1 MADID
6 KALPNEVRK
15 EIEIPGEEEIQ
26 EQVIEEAEKEQQS
39 PEAVDIQENED
50 GSVDINLDPQ
60 AATPE
65 GGDEH
70 YANLAEFLPDD
81 VLGRL
86 GSDLSS
92 KYQDY
97 VSSRKDWEKSYT
109 SGLDL
114 LGFKYDNRSEPFA
127 GASGATHPVLAEA
140 VTQFQALAYKELL
153 PADGPV
159 RTQVMGIPTAEKTDQ
174 ASRVKDFMNYQIMD
188 QMKEYEPEFDSM
200 LFHLPLSGS
209 TFKKVYYDEME
220 QRAVSKFVPADDLIV
235 PYTAT
240 SLDDAEAIIHRV
252 KISEN
257 ELRKQQ
263 VAGFYRD
270 IDIGKPGHTETDVEK
285 KEREL
290 EGVSK
295 TSNEDIFTLLECHV
309 DLDLEGFEDSN
320 PETGELS
327 GIKIPYIVTIEEG
340 SREILSIKRNYEI
353 GDPLK
358 NKIQYFVHFK
368 FLPGLGF
375 YGFGLIHM
383 IGGLSRTATAAL
395 RQLLDAGTLSNLP
408 AGFKMRGI
416 RIRDDAQSIQPGE
429 FRDVDAP
436 GGNLRD
442 SFMMLPFKE
451 PSQTLLSLMGIVVQA
466 GQRFASIA
474 DMQVGDGNQ
483 QAAVGTTVA
492 LLERGS
498 RTMSAIHKRIYSALK
513 NEFKLMAR
521 VFKLYL
527 PQQYPYD
534 VVGGQ
539 RMIMQSDFDDR
550 VDILPVAD
558 PNIFS
563 QTQRISLAQT
573 ELQLA
578 TSNPQMHDLYA
589 AYRNMYEALGVKNID
604 SVLMKPQQPMPQ
616 DPALEHI
623 AALGGKPFQAFPG
636 QNHRSH
642 ITAHLS
648 FMSTNLARNNPMVMA
663 SLEKNIFEH
672 ISLMAQEQVELE
684 FRDEMQQ
691 LQQMQMQMQQMQ
703 QSPQMMEMQQNPQ
716 MMQQMQMQNQQMQ
729 MKIQEMNQKIESR
742 KAELVAD
749 MMEEFMKEEQKIT
762 SQFDNDPIAK
772 LRSRELDLRAQ
783 ENARKEKEANERMD
797 LDKMKAMMNQQN
809 QDEKLQQNEE
819 LAQLRADTSIE
830 KTVLS
835 KTLPSSDSMMPNI
848 EIMRKG

>member
-1 MADID
+1 MAEID
-6 KALPNEVRK
+6 KALPNEPRK
-15 EIEIPGEEEIQ
+15 EVNVPGEEEIQ
-26 EQVIEEAEKEQQS
+26 ETLVEEVEKELEK
-39 PEAVDIQENED
+39 PGEVETIENED
-50 GSVDINLDPQ
+50 GSVDINFDPG
-60 AATPE
+60 AASIE
-65 GGDEH
+65 GGEDH
-70 YANLAEFLPDD
+70 YANLAEFLPDE
-81 VLGRL
+81 VLSSL
-86 GSDLSS
+86 SSDLNS
-92 KYQDY
+92 KYMDY
-97 VSSRKDWEKSYT
+97 ISSRKDWEKSYT
-109 SGLDL
+109 NGLDL
-114 LGFKYDNRSEPFA
+114 LGFKYDQRSEPFQ

-159 RTQVMGIPTAEKTDQ
+159 RTQLLGIQSPDKVQQ
-174 ASRVKDFMNYQIMD
+174 AQRVKDFMNYQIMD

-209 TFKKVYYDEME
+209 TFKKVYYDEVE
-220 QRAVSKFVPADDLIV
+220 GRAVSKFVPADDLIV

-240 SLDDAEAIIHRV
+240 SLDDAEAIIHRI

-257 ELRKQQ
+257 DLRKQQ
-263 VAGFYRD
+263 VAGFYKD
-270 IDIGKPGHTETDVEK
+270 IELAKPQDKESDIEK

-290 EGVSK
+290 EGTKK
-295 TSNEDIFTLLECHV
+295 TKDEDLYTLLECHV
-309 DLDLEGFEDSN
+309 NLDLEGFEDSDQN
-320 PETGELS
+320 GEPT
-327 GIKIPYIVTIEEG
+327 GIKLPYIVTLEEG
-340 SREILSIKRNYEI
+340 SREVLSVKRNYEI
-353 GDPLK
+353 GDPKK

-451 PSQTLLSLMGIVVQA
+451 PSATLLNLMGVVVSA

-474 DMQVGDGNQ
+474 DLQVGDGNQ

-513 NEFKLMAR
+513 NEFKILAR

-527 PQQYPYD
+527 PPEYPYD

-539 RMIMQSDFDDR
+539 RMIKQTDFDDR

-578 TSNPQMHDLYA
+578 TSNPGMHNMYQ

-604 SVLMKPQQPMPQ
+604 SVLVRPMPPAPK

-623 AALGGKPFQAFPG
+623 DALAGKPFQAFPG
-636 QNHRSH
+636 QDHRAH
-642 ITAHLS
+642 MTAHLN
-648 FMSTNLARNNPMVMA
+648 FMATNMARNNPMVMA

-672 ISLMAQEQVELE
+672 ISLMAQEQIELE
-684 FRDEMQQ
+684 FRQELMQ
-691 LQQMQMQMQQMQ
+691 LQQMQQN
-703 QSPQMMEMQQNPQ
+703 PMMMQQNPQ
-716 MMQQMQMQNQQMQ
+716 AQQQVMQLTQQIEGRKSVLIAEMMG
-729 MKIQEMNQKIESR
+729 EF
-742 KAELVAD
+742 L
-749 MMEEFMKEEQKIT
+749 EEEKKIT

-783 ENARKEKEANERMD
+783 ENARKEREGKERMD
-797 LDKMKAMMNQQN
+797 LDKMRAMMNQQN
-809 QDEKLQQNEE
+809 QDEKLDQNEE
-819 LAQLRADTSIE
+819 LAKLRADTSIE
-830 KTVLS
+830 KTILG
-835 KTLPSSDSMMPNI
+835 KTLPSSNDMVPKVSIIRSGN
-848 EIMRKG
+848 E

>member
-1 MADID
+1 MAEID
-6 KALPNEVRK
+6 KALPNEPRK
-15 EIEIPGEEEIQ
+15 EVNVPGEEEIQ
-26 EQVIEEAEKEQQS
+26 ETLVEEVEKELEK
-39 PEAVDIQENED
+39 PGEVETVENED
-50 GSVDINLDPQ
+50 GSVDINFDPG
-60 AATPE
+60 AASLE
-65 GGDEH
+65 GGEDH
-70 YANLAEFLPDD
+70 YANLAEFLPDE
-81 VLGRL
+81 VLSSL
-86 GSDLSS
+86 SSDLNS
-92 KYQDY
+92 KYMDY
-97 VSSRKDWEKSYT
+97 ISSRKDWEKSYT
-109 SGLDL
+109 NGLDL
-114 LGFKYDNRSEPFA
+114 LGFKYDQRSEPFQ

-159 RTQVMGIPTAEKTDQ
+159 RTQLLGIQSPDKVQQ
-174 ASRVKDFMNYQIMD
+174 AQRVKDFMNYQIMD

-209 TFKKVYYDEME
+209 TFKKVYYDEVE
-220 QRAVSKFVPADDLIV
+220 GRAVSKFVPADDLIV

-240 SLDDAEAIIHRV
+240 SLDDAEAIIHRI

-257 ELRKQQ
+257 DLRKQQ
-263 VAGFYRD
+263 VAGFYKD
-270 IDIGKPGHTETDVEK
+270 IELAKPQDKESDIEK

-290 EGVSK
+290 EGTKK
-295 TSNEDIFTLLECHV
+295 TKDEDLYTLLECHV
-309 DLDLEGFEDSN
+309 NLDLEGFEDSDQN
-320 PETGELS
+320 GEPT
-327 GIKIPYIVTIEEG
+327 GIKLPYIVTLEEG
-340 SREILSIKRNYEI
+340 SREVLSVKRNYEI
-353 GDPLK
+353 GDPKK

-451 PSQTLLSLMGIVVQA
+451 PSATLLNLMGVVVSA

-474 DMQVGDGNQ
+474 DLQVGDGNQ

-513 NEFKLMAR
+513 NEFKILAR

-527 PQQYPYD
+527 PAEYPYD

-539 RMIMQSDFDDR
+539 RMIKQTDFDDR

-578 TSNPQMHDLYA
+578 TSNPGMHNMYQ

-604 SVLMKPQQPMPQ
+604 SVLVRPMPPAPK

-623 AALGGKPFQAFPG
+623 DALAGKPFQAFPG
-636 QNHRSH
+636 QDHRAH
-642 ITAHLS
+642 MTAHLN
-648 FMSTNLARNNPMVMA
+648 FMATNMARNNPMVMA

-672 ISLMAQEQVELE
+672 ISLMAQEQIELE
-684 FRDEMQQ
+684 FRQELMQ
-691 LQQMQMQMQQMQ
+691 LQQMQQN
-703 QSPQMMEMQQNPQ
+703 PMMMQQNPQ
-716 MMQQMQMQNQQMQ
+716 AQQQVMQLTQQIEGRKSVLIAEMMG
-729 MKIQEMNQKIESR
+729 EF
-742 KAELVAD
+742 L
-749 MMEEFMKEEQKIT
+749 EEEKKIT

-783 ENARKEKEANERMD
+783 ENARKEREGKERMD
-797 LDKMKAMMNQQN
+797 LDKMRAMMNQQN
-809 QDEKLQQNEE
+809 QDEKLDQNEE
-819 LAQLRADTSIE
+819 LAKLRANTSIE
-830 KTVLS
+830 KTILG
-835 KTLPSSDSMMPNI
+835 KTLPSSNDMVPKVSIIRSGN
-848 EIMRKG
+848 E